1 MDKSTDFILV
11 AKTRT
16 QDSIGQYIESVSE
29 RTVFGSVGSV
39 SRDEFFAGGEAGFK
53 PELRIVMFGPD
64 YEGEDLAIVDSV
76 YYTIY
81 RTYKAKNDMIE
92 LYLERRTGS
101 KVVTTSVSELQT
113 IGD

>member
-16 QDSIGQYIESVSE
+16 QDSIGQYIETVSE
-29 RTVFGSVGSV
+29 RTVFGNVGSV

-64 YEGEDLAIVDSV
+64 YEGEDLAIVESV

-101 KVVTTSVSELQT
+101 KVVANVQEVLSSDGT
-113 IGD
+113 